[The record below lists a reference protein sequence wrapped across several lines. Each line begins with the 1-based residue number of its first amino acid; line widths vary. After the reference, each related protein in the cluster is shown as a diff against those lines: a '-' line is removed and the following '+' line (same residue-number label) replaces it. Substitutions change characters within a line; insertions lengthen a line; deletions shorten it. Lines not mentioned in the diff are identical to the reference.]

1 MYTKRRSKVFMRTRR
16 PRGRFQ
22 RDQGH
27 VESRCGKLKEL
38 QGVQDSSVYKG
49 RKVDVSAKETEGYW

>member
-1 MYTKRRSKVFMRTRR
+1 METERKV
-16 PRGRFQ
+16 PEGP
-22 RDQGH
+22 GH

-49 RKVDVSAKETEGYW
+49 RKIDASAKETEGYW